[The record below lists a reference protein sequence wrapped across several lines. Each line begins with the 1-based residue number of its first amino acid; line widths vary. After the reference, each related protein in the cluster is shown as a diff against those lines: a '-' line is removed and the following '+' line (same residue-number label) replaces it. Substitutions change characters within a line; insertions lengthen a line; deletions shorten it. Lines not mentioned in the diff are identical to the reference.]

1 MRKGYKPV
9 PAIEKCFSMLDLFV
23 KTKHPLG
30 ISDISRALDLH
41 KSTVFNILYTLVD
54 LGILE
59 QENGSKFRFGTKL
72 YLMGK
77 AAGTSSELISTVHPY
92 LDEINRKT
100 KLTAFLGMRSGL
112 RAIILDKVDSAFD
125 IKISSEIGMRIPLL
139 AGAGGKVLLAQL
151 PDDEIEDILSKNEL
165 KSFTRFS
172 CTNKKKYLQMIQKI
186 REEGIAVDKE
196 EYIEGICALA
206 VPLGIKTGNNPVAIW
221 AVGLKRQLEDIDIPV
236 CAAFLKE
243 VAMKLENRFS
253 F

>member
-9 PAIEKCFSMLDLFV
+9 PAIEKCFDMLDLFA
-23 KTKHPLG
+23 KTKQPLG

-54 LGILE
+54 IGILE
-59 QENGSKFRFGTKL
+59 QENDNKFRFGTKL

-77 AAGTSSELISTVHPY
+77 AAGTNSELITTVHPY
-92 LDEINRKT
+92 LDEINQKT

-112 RAIILDKVDSAFD
+112 RAVIIDKVDSAFD

-151 PDDEIEDILSKNEL
+151 SDDEVEDILSKNEL
-165 KSFTRFS
+165 KDFTQFS
-172 CTNKKKYLQMIQKI
+172 CTSKKKYLQMIHKI
-186 REEGIAVDKE
+186 RDEGIAVDKE

-206 VPLGIKTGNNPVAIW
+206 VPLKLKMGNNPVAIW
-221 AVGLKRQLEDIDIPV
+221 AVGLKRQFKDPDISAH
-236 CAAFLKE
+236 AALLKE
-243 VAMKLENRFS
+243 VAMKLDTRFS
-253 F
+253 S